1 MLKFK
6 QYKSFKFENKPEF
19 LLCCYIAL
27 CTCTYVSISFV
38 MWLNNIK
45 WSNWNRSLLTIL
57 PKQTWIL
64 AIILIS
70 CFLLLSVS
78 CWPFVSW
85 SFVESLFPDIWWPWN
100 FKNLSRFS
108 RNAPMVAKTLKNISK
123 KLKFIFFLQDYK
135 WRFGLLNRIEKCSF
149 KELSTKFSIITS
161 KAN

>member
-1 MLKFK
+1 
-6 QYKSFKFENKPEF
+6 
-19 LLCCYIAL
+19 
-27 CTCTYVSISFV
+27 

-45 WSNWNRSLLTIL
+45 WSNWNRSLLTKL

-64 AIILIS
+64 AISLIS

-85 SFVESLFPDIWWPWN
+85 SFLESLLSPDIWWPWN

-123 KLKFIFFLQDYK
+123 KLKFIFFFLQDYK

-161 KAN
+161 KANYSWALPQALNILKLFLGLLKMMFDEFYIECFSIY